1 MNEQSSAGRI
11 LAVDDTLANIEV
23 LETVL
28 LPNGFDLEGVTSG
41 PEALAAIESNPPDL
55 VLLDVVMPGMD
66 GIEVCRRLR
75 ADPRTRNL
83 PIVMVTASAGQER
96 VRALEAGADDFL
108 PKPIERA
115 ELLARVRSL
124 IRIKRYLDTIEA
136 QAAELTEWN
145 RTLEAKVLVQ
155 VAELERLGRLRRLLP
170 QQLAELVLSTG
181 GEAVLESHRREVAV
195 VTTRLRG
202 FAAFAETTE
211 PEIVMT
217 ALEEYHAVLGEE
229 IARYEG
235 TTGQIAG
242 DQLTVF
248 FNDPVPCPEPAE
260 QAVRMAL
267 GMRERLEELA
277 GRWRRRGHDL
287 GFGAGVELGYATL
300 GTIGFE
306 GRRDYAAIGSVT
318 TIASGLCNAAD
329 SGQVLITQRVLPA
342 IEDWIETAPMGE
354 LIIGGL
360 SKPLAVFNA
369 IGVRQSTAAAPAAEG
384 PSILTPREREVL
396 TLLAKGMN
404 NRQIADEL
412 IIGVRTAETH
422 VERILRKLNLENRT
436 QAMLW
441 VRGEHV

>member
-1 MNEQSSAGRI
+1 MSQQSSAGRI
-11 LAVDDTLANIEV
+11 LAVDDTPVNIDV
-23 LETVL
+23 LETILV
-28 LPNGFDLEGVTSG
+28 PNGFELEGVASG
-41 PEALAAIESNPPDL
+41 EAALTAIEANPPDL

-75 ADPRTRNL
+75 ADPVTRNL

-96 VRALEAGADDFL
+96 LRALEAGADDFL
-108 PKPIERA
+108 PKPIDRA

-124 IRIKRYLDTIEA
+124 VRIKRYLDTIES
-136 QAAELTEWN
+136 QAAELAEWN
-145 RTLEAKVLVQ
+145 RTLETRVQQQ
-155 VAELERLGRLRRLLP
+155 VAELERLNRLRRLLP
-170 QQLAELVLSTG
+170 SQLAELVLTTS
-181 GEAVLESHRREVAV
+181 GESVLESHRREIAV
-195 VTTRLRG
+195 VACRLRG

-211 PEIVMT
+211 PEVVMAT
-217 ALEEYHAVLGEE
+217 LQEYHASLGEE

-248 FNDPVPCPEPAE
+248 FNDPMPCPEPAE
-260 QAVRMAL
+260 QAARLAL
-267 GMRERLEELA
+267 GMRDRLEELS

-287 GFGAGVELGYATL
+287 GFAAGIELGYATL

-306 GRRDYAAIGSVT
+306 GRRDYAAVGSVT
-318 TIASGLCNAAD
+318 TVAAGLCRAAD
-329 SGQVLITQRVLPA
+329 DGQVLISQRVLSA
-342 IEDWIETAPMGE
+342 IEDWIDCAPVGE
-354 LIIGGL
+354 LAVGGL
-360 SKPLAVFNA
+360 SRPLVVYNAV
-369 IGVRQSTAAAPAAEG
+369 GVRPAGEPSSAATG
-384 PSILTPREREVL
+384 PSVLTPREREVL
-396 TLLAKGMN
+396 DLLAKGMN

-441 VRGEHV
+441 AREQA

>member
-1 MNEQSSAGRI
+1 MSEQLPAGRI
-11 LAVDDTLANIEV
+11 LAVDDTPVNIDV
-23 LETVL
+23 LETIL
-28 LPNGFDLEGVTSG
+28 IPNGFELEGVTSG
-41 PEALAAIESNPPDL
+41 AAALAAIEANPPDL

-75 ADPRTRNL
+75 TEPRTRNL

-96 VRALEAGADDFL
+96 VRALESGADDFL

-124 IRIKRYLDTIEA
+124 IRIKRYLDTIES
-136 QAAELTEWN
+136 QAAELAEWN
-145 RTLEAKVLVQ
+145 RTLEARVLVQ

-170 QQLAELVLSTG
+170 PQLAELVLSTG
-181 GEAVLESHRREVAV
+181 GESVLESHRREIAV
-195 VTTRLRG
+195 VSCRLRG
-202 FAAFAETTE
+202 FPAFAETTE

-217 ALEEYHAVLGEE
+217 TLQEYHSALGEE

-277 GRWRRRGHDL
+277 SRWRRRGHDL

-318 TIASGLCNAAD
+318 TIAAGLCNAAD
-329 SGQVLITQRVLPA
+329 DGQVLITQRVLLA
-342 IEDWIETAPMGE
+342 IEDWIETSPMGE
-354 LIIGGL
+354 HVIGGL
-360 SKPLAVFNA
+360 SRPLTVFLA
-369 IGVRQSTAAAPAAEG
+369 TGVRQGTQASSATEG
-384 PSILTPREREVL
+384 PSVLTPREREVL
-396 TLLAKGMN
+396 NLLAKGMN

-441 VRGEHV
+441 AREQA

>member
-1 MNEQSSAGRI
+1 MNERPSAGRI
-11 LAVDDTLANIEV
+11 LAVDDAPANIEV

-28 LPNGFDLEGVTSG
+28 LPNGFELEGVTSG
-41 PEALAAIESNPPDL
+41 PEALAAIQANAPDL

-75 ADPRTRNL
+75 ADSRTCNL
-83 PIVMVTASAGQER
+83 PIIMITASAGQER

-108 PKPIERA
+108 PKPIDRA

-124 IRIKRYLDTIEA
+124 VRIKRYLDMIETQSA
-136 QAAELTEWN
+136 QLAAWN
-145 RTLEAKVLVQ
+145 QTLEIRVQEQ
-155 VAELERLGRLRRLLP
+155 VAELERLSRLRRLLP

-181 GEAVLESHRREVAV
+181 GETVLQSHRREIAV
-195 VTTRLRG
+195 VATRLRG
-202 FAAFAETTE
+202 FAAFAESTE

-217 ALEEYHAVLGEE
+217 TLDEYHTTLGEE
-229 IARYEG
+229 IVQYEG

-267 GMRERLEELA
+267 GMRERLEDLA
-277 GRWRRRGHDL
+277 ARWRRRGYEL

-318 TIASGLCNAAD
+318 TIAAGLSTAAEN
-329 SGQVLITQRVLPA
+329 GQILISQRVLSA
-342 IEDWIETAPMGE
+342 IEDWIETSPMGD
-354 LIIGGL
+354 LLIGGL
-360 SKPLAVFNA
+360 SKPLTVFNA
-369 IGVRQSTAAAPAAEG
+369 IGLRQRAEIPSAVEG
-384 PSILTPREREVL
+384 PSVLTPRERDVL
-396 TLLAKGMN
+396 ILLAKGMN

-436 QAMLW
+436 QVMLW
-441 VRGEHV
+441 AREHR

>member
-1 MNEQSSAGRI
+1 MNRQSSAGRI
-11 LAVDDTLANIEV
+11 LAVDDTPANIEV

-41 PEALAAIESNPPDL
+41 PDALAAIASNPPDL

-66 GIEVCRRLR
+66 GIEVCRRVR

-108 PKPIERA
+108 PKPIDRA

-124 IRIKRYLDTIEA
+124 VRIKRYLDTIEA
-136 QAAELTEWN
+136 QAAELAEWN
-145 RTLEAKVLVQ
+145 RTLEARVRQQ
-155 VAELERLGRLRRLLP
+155 VDDLERFSRLRRLLP
-170 QQLAELVLSTG
+170 PQLAQLVLSTS
-181 GEAVLESHRREVAV
+181 GESVLESHRREIAV
-195 VTTRLRG
+195 VSCRLRG

-211 PEIVMT
+211 PEVVMAT
-217 ALEEYHAVLGEE
+217 LQEYHTSLGEE

-235 TTGQIAG
+235 TTGQITG
-242 DQLTVF
+242 DQLMVF
-248 FNDPVPCPEPAE
+248 FNDPVPCPQPGE

-267 GMRERLEELA
+267 GMRERLEELVS
-277 GRWRRRGHDL
+277 RWRRRGHDL
-287 GFGAGVELGYATL
+287 GFGAGIELGYATL

-306 GRRDYAAIGSVT
+306 GRRDYAAVGSVT
-318 TIASGLCNAAD
+318 TVAAGLCQAAGD
-329 SGQVLITQRVLPA
+329 GQVLISQRVLSA
-342 IEDWIETAPMGE
+342 SEEWIDAAPMRE
-354 LIIGGL
+354 LPIGGL
-360 SKPLAVFNA
+360 SKPLVVYNA
-369 IGVRQSTAAAPAAEG
+369 IGVRHAAEPSPG
-384 PSILTPREREVL
+384 PNGPTVLTPREREVL
-396 TLLAKGMN
+396 NLLAKGLN

-441 VRGEHV
+441 VRGEQV